1 MVCKRF
7 DKKFRDA
14 TTYIETGSF
23 SQDQQLANELQKLI
37 IRKFK
42 KRKIYSSFRDNLCV
56 TDLAYMLLISKYSK
70 GVRIL
75 VIIIDIYS
83 IYAWVLLL
91 KDKKGISL
99 TNILQKEMDKFGRKP
114 NKI

>member
-7 DKKFRDA
+7 DKEFRDA
-14 TTYIETGSF
+14 TTYTETASF
-23 SQDQQLANELQKLI
+23 SQDQQLANELHNLI
-37 IRKFK
+37 VRKFK
-42 KRKIYSSFRDNLCV
+42 KRKIYSSFRDNLWV

-99 TNILQKEMDKFGRKP
+99 TNILQKEMDKSGRKP